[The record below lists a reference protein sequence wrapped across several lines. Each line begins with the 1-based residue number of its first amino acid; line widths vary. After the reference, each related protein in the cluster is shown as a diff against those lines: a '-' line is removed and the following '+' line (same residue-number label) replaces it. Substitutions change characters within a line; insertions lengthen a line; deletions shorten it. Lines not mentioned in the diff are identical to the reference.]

1 MSTMTSNEPRT
12 YRGTDLEKLLPKI
25 RAELGPDAIVLRQRD
40 GLEGGFGGFFRR
52 RCVEVVARR
61 GAPGVDLYDEG
72 PEPEPEP
79 AAPAIREIMRLAS
92 PFVQQ
97 LQAAQVHA
105 ASESRAPEPRVREP
119 EPRVRE
125 PELRAREPELRV
137 PESQRRAPEPEPRAW
152 EPELRAPEPALR
164 MREPDPRL
172 QEPEPRAPEPELR
185 APESQPRAP
194 ERRPQPR
201 SPEPQQRAPEPEPQ
215 PHAPEPRPVARVEEE
230 LATESAPRVG
240 AAATHARALVA
251 AGIAPAL
258 AAEILAATIS
268 HAVPFAPNRPLKHLV
283 RDALAAR
290 IPLAPP
296 VAPGRRTI
304 AFVGAGGAGKTLCAT
319 RLAAAYAAGSNLD
332 VRVLNLAGGLPG
344 PDDAGPV
351 LTVIDTPSVSPA
363 AGAEARAAL
372 ARQLRRLGPCDVHV
386 VVPATFSAAA
396 VRRLLDGL
404 APMKPAAIV
413 ITHLDEVDHAGP
425 VLDEAIARGLALS
438 YCNDARRLTPADP
451 AALAA
456 RVLA

>member
-1 MSTMTSNEPRT
+1 MSTMTNNEPRT
-12 YRGTDLEKLLPKI
+12 YRGTDLEELLPKI
-25 RAELGPDAIVLRQRD
+25 RAELGPDAIVMRQRD
-40 GLEGGFGGFFRR
+40 GLEGGVGGFFRR

-72 PEPEPEP
+72 SAPAPEPP
-79 AAPAIREIMRLAS
+79 APAIREIMRLAS
-92 PFVQQ
+92 PFVAQ
-97 LQAAQVHA
+97 LHAAQA
-105 ASESRAPEPRVREP
+105 QAGPE
-119 EPRVRE
+119 
-125 PELRAREPELRV
+125 A
-137 PESQRRAPEPEPRAW
+137 
-152 EPELRAPEPALR
+152 
-164 MREPDPRL
+164 
-172 QEPEPRAPEPELR
+172 R
-185 APESQPRAP
+185 APESREPEQREAARHEP
-194 ERRPQPR
+194 ERREPARHEPGR
-201 SPEPQQRAPEPEPQ
+201 REPERREPESREPAWREPERPEPVREPARREHFALAEEP
-215 PHAPEPRPVARVEEE
+215 A
-230 LATESAPRVG
+230 LASAPRAG
-240 AAATHARALVA
+240 AAATHERALVA

-268 HAVPFAPNRPLKHLV
+268 HAVPFGRNRPLKHLV

-304 AFVGAGGAGKTLCAT
+304 AFVGAGGAGKTLCVT
-319 RLAAAYAAGSNLD
+319 RLAAAYAGGSDLG

-344 PDDAGPV
+344 PDAGGPV
-351 LTVIDTPSVSPA
+351 LTVVDTPAVSPA
-363 AGAEARAAL
+363 AGAEALAAL

-404 APMKPAAIV
+404 ASLKPTAIV
-413 ITHLDEVDHAGP
+413 ITHLDEVDHAGS

-438 YCNDARRLTPADP
+438 YCSDARALTPADP